1 MTTRQRTADLPTN
14 GAGVGLLGRGSVVL
28 AALVVQVVAFAA
40 AFLLDRPT
48 LYALFALASA
58 AALVGLT
65 GGGLRGVALAAAG
78 AIVTALV
85 GWLAGSLWIVIA
97 GPVVLTATVG
107 AGEAE
112 WTRVAAATLGTVLLI
127 ALGLPLALFVARQD
141 LATVIETVRS
151 SDVHLM
157 LFLSVYAPFLAA
169 AVTLLFGVP
178 LARLLARGFPGR
190 SLVESLVD
198 LPLVVPHSVAGLLI
212 LFGFGEGA
220 AFPDLPILTS
230 MTGMVLAM
238 VFVSAPFAVN
248 IAREAFEAVG
258 EDVERAARIHGASRW
273 ETLRRVEFPLAARGI
288 LTGGVMAWARAVS
301 EFGAVAVVAYN
312 VDVLVP
318 GLRFADWNGLLPVDW
333 VSVGTSQHAPIF
345 IFNEYTA
352 GGLVESSAVGFVL
365 LLASVVIFLL
375 VRWLA
380 YDGADAGVTP

>member
-1 MTTRQRTADLPTN
+1 MTTRRRTADLPTN
-14 GAGVGLLGRGSVVL
+14 GTGVGLLGRGSVVFATL
-28 AALVVQVVAFAA
+28 IVQVVAFGA

-48 LYALFALASA
+48 LYALFAMASA

-65 GGGLRGVALAAAG
+65 GGGLRGVGLAAAG
-78 AIVTALV
+78 AAATAV
-85 GWLAGSLWIVIA
+85 IGWLAGSLWIVIA

-107 AGEAE
+107 VGEAE
-112 WTRVAAATLGTVLLI
+112 WTWVAAATLGTVLLI
-127 ALGLPLALFVARQD
+127 ALGLPLALFVARQN

-151 SDVHLM
+151 SEVHLM

-198 LPLVVPHSVAGLLI
+198 LPLVVPHSVAGLLV

-220 AFPDLPILTS
+220 AFPDLSILTS
-230 MTGMVLAM
+230 MAGMVLAM

-248 IAREAFEAVG
+248 IAREAFEAVD

-273 ETLRRVEFPLAARGI
+273 ETFRRVEFPLAARGV

-318 GLRFADWNGLLPVDW
+318 GLRFTNWNGLLPVDW
-333 VSVGTSQHAPIF
+333 VSVGTSQHAPVF
-345 IFNEYTA
+345 IFNEYTT

-365 LLASVVIFLL
+365 LAVSVVIFLL